1 MKKLMIVTLLSG
13 VFMTVEI
20 VGGIASNSIAL
31 ISDAA
36 HLASDTI
43 GLGISV
49 CALSIAQKAATEN
62 YSYGFHRVE
71 VLGALISILSIWI
84 LTVLLVYEATLRFY
98 NPPEIGSKIM
108 FGTAVLSLF
117 FNLIQIYI
125 LHTGEGGFTIT
136 HEDESSD
143 EEENE
148 GNSEGRPK
156 RNINV
161 QAAYL
166 HVLGDMLN
174 SIGVI
179 VAATVILIWPS
190 MWWFDPICTYLFS
203 IIVFST
209 TFNTFGECIKT
220 FLEGS
225 PTGF

>member
-1 MKKLMIVTLLSG
+1 MIKLRMVIT
-13 VFMTVEI
+13 
-20 VGGIASNSIAL
+20 
-31 ISDAA
+31 
-36 HLASDTI
+36 
-43 GLGISV
+43 
-49 CALSIAQKAATEN
+49 
-62 YSYGFHRVE
+62 
-71 VLGALISILSIWI
+71 
-84 LTVLLVYEATLRFY
+84 
-98 NPPEIGSKIM
+98 
-108 FGTAVLSLF
+108 
-117 FNLIQIYI
+117 IQIQV
-125 LHTGEGGFTIT
+125 TKCVQ
-136 HEDESSD
+136 S
-143 EEENE
+143 
-148 GNSEGRPK
+148 GNSEGRTK